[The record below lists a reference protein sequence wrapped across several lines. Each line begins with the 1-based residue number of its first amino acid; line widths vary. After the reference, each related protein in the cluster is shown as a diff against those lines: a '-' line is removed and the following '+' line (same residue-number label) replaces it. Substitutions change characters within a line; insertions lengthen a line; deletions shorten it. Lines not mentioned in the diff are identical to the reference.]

1 MDTFV
6 LPCSNFV
13 SSPRTT
19 ASHAKKIATKTIIK
33 PMPLITEGCI
43 SPVGGII
50 RPAMNVAAATK
61 ERMIAI
67 HACGVK
73 DLIVLIIV

>member
-1 MDTFV
+1 M

-19 ASHAKKIATKTIIK
+19 ASHAKKMATRTIIR
-33 PMPLITEGCI
+33 PMPLMTEGCI
-43 SPVGGII
+43 SPGGGRI

-67 HACGVK
+67 HACGVN
-73 DLIVLIIV
+73 DLLVFIIV